1 MGPHGTW
8 FDFIPGIEAWKAQAK
23 QHLGR
28 EWTWQVF
35 QATYFEITH
44 VLVAALVVLLLILG
58 AVGYKR
64 QIQRLG
70 DAAVLPPTRLGLRAV
85 FEGLADIVFGL
96 LEGVMG
102 EKQARKF
109 LPFLGSFFVFILF
122 SNLISLVPGFR
133 APTDTLKTNIGL
145 ALLVFFATHILGF
158 REHGIRYLE
167 QFTGHLPH
175 RSLEMLKEG
184 QIFPAVILMALV
196 PVMFGIELISHLIRP
211 ATLAIRLMANM
222 FADHAVVGVFFG
234 LVSVPLVYPVPLM
247 LLGVFVSVV
256 QALVFTLMSATYIS
270 LAIAHEE
277 H

>member
-8 FDFIPGIEAWKAQAK
+8 FDFIPGLDAWKAQAK

-28 EWTWQVF
+28 GWTWQVF
-35 QATYFEITH
+35 QSTYFEITH
-44 VLVAALVVLLLILG
+44 VLVAALVVLLLTLG
-58 AVGYKR
+58 AIGYR
-64 QIQRLG
+64 AQVTRLG
-70 DAAVLPPTRLGLRAV
+70 EAAVLPPPRLGLRAV

-102 EKQARKF
+102 EKNARRF
-109 LPFLGSFFVFILF
+109 LPFLGSFFIFILF

-145 ALLVFFATHILGF
+145 AVMVFLATHILGF

-167 QFTGHLPH
+167 QFTGHLP
-175 RSLEMLKEG
+175 LKS
-184 QIFPAVILMALV
+184 PLVILV
-196 PVMFGIELISHLIRP
+196 PLMFAIELISHLIRP
-211 ATLAIRLMANM
+211 ATLSIRLMANM
-222 FADHAVVGVFFG
+222 FADHAVVGVFFM
-234 LVSVPLVYPVPLM
+234 LIPLIVPVPLM